1 MNIDEYEWE
10 PIPGL
15 PERLPD
21 GERILW
27 QGAPRW
33 TALAR
38 RAFHVRSLAIYF
50 SALLILRALTALWD
64 GVSLQAA
71 IASGFWL
78 MLLALAGLGVLAFLA
93 WLSSRTTV
101 YTITNRRVVMRF
113 GIALPMTV
121 NLPFR
126 VVETAA
132 LKTYADGTGD
142 IPLSLNTGDRIAYLH
157 MWPHVR
163 AWKIRHPQPMLRAV
177 PEAAQTAEILGRAL
191 TAFTGMAPVR
201 AADARQSA
209 ASPARAPQPLAQMA
223 S

>member
-1 MNIDEYEWE
+1 MNIDEYESE

-15 PERLPD
+15 PERLPE

-33 TALAR
+33 SVLAR

-50 SALLILRALTALWD
+50 SALLVLRALSGLWD
-64 GVSLQAA
+64 GLSLQAA
-71 IASGFWL
+71 VASGLWL
-78 MLLALAGLGVLAFLA
+78 MPLALAGLGVLAFLA
-93 WLSSRTTV
+93 WLSSRTTL

-126 VVETAA
+126 VVQTAA
-132 LKTYADGTGD
+132 VKTYADGTGD
-142 IPLSLNTGDRIAYLH
+142 IPLTLNTDDRIAYLH

-177 PEAAQTAEILGRAL
+177 PEATQAAEVLARAL
-191 TAFTGMAPVR
+191 AAFAGTAPLRT
-201 AADARQSA
+201 ADARELA
-209 ASPARAPQPLAQMA
+209 ISPSSAPQPLSPMA

>member
-15 PERLPD
+15 PERLPE

-33 TALAR
+33 SALAR

-50 SALLILRALTALWD
+50 SALLVLRGLSGLWD
-64 GVSLQAA
+64 GLSLQAA
-71 IASGFWL
+71 VASALWL
-78 MLLALAGLGVLAFLA
+78 MPLALGGLGVLAFLA
-93 WLSSRTTV
+93 WLSSRTTL

-126 VVETAA
+126 VVQTAA
-132 LKTYADGTGD
+132 VKTYADGTGD
-142 IPLSLNTGDRIAYLH
+142 IPLTLNTDDRIAYLH

-177 PEAAQTAEILGRAL
+177 PEATQAAEVLARTLAAFAGTAPLR
-191 TAFTGMAPVR
+191 T
-201 AADARQSA
+201 ADAREVA
-209 ASPARAPQPLAQMA
+209 ISPSSAPQPLSPMA

>member
-1 MNIDEYEWE
+1 MSIDEYEWE

-15 PERLPD
+15 PERLPE

-50 SALLILRALTALWD
+50 GALLILRTLTALWD
-64 GVSLQAA
+64 GVPLQAA
-71 IASGFWL
+71 IGSGFWL

-93 WLSSRTTV
+93 WLSSSTTV

-132 LKTYADGTGD
+132 LKTYADATGD
-142 IPLSLNTGDRIAYLH
+142 IPLRLNTGDRIAYLH

-177 PEAAQTAEILGRAL
+177 PEAAQAAETLARAL
-191 TAFTGMAPVR
+191 AAFTGTAPVR
-201 AADARQSA
+201 AADTRQSA
-209 ASPARAPQPLAQMA
+209 ASSASAPQPLAPMT